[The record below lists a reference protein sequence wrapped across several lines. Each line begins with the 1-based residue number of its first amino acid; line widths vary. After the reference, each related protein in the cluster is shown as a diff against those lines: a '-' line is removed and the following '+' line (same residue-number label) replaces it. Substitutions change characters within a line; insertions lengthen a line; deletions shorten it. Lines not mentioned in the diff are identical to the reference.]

1 MGGFFIILLLILL
14 VHYWYLLVGGAVLY
28 SLWSM
33 VIEPLREREASEAAE
48 RLRHEQA
55 RQEIRAIGVA
65 TTLAMYQAA
74 RNESGV
80 VEGTVTEITPW
91 TEQP

>member
-14 VHYWYLLVGGAVLY
+14 AHYWYVLVGGAVLY
-28 SLWSM
+28 ALWSM
-33 VIEPLREREASEAAE
+33 VIEPLREREAAD
-48 RLRHEQA
+48 RLRHERA
-55 RQEIRAIGVA
+55 RQEIRAIGAA

-80 VEGTVTEITPW
+80 IEGTAEELPS
-91 TEQP
+91 

>member
-14 VHYWYLLVGGAVLY
+14 AHYWYVWVGGAALY
-28 SLWSM
+28 AMWSM
-33 VIEPLREREASEAAE
+33 VIEPAREREVRETAE
-48 RLRHEQA
+48 RLRHERA

-80 VEGTVTEITPW
+80 IEGTADELPS
-91 TEQP
+91 

>member
-1 MGGFFIILLLILL
+1 MGGFFILLVLILL
-14 VHYWYLLVGGAVLY
+14 VHYWYLLVGGAALY
-28 SLWSM
+28 ALWCL
-33 VIEPLREREASEAAE
+33 VIEPAREREAGEAAE

-74 RNESGV
+74 RSEPGV
-80 VEGTVTEITPW
+80 IEGTAEELPS
-91 TEQP
+91 